1 MRLLFKQRFLSW
13 FDSYDIYDEEG
24 RTAYTV
30 EGKLSW
36 GHRLEIYG
44 PAGDHLGTVKEEVLT
59 LLPQFLSLYAG
70 ENTWGASARNLP
82 CSPRFYW
89 TATAGRWR
97 AAFWSGTAP
106 SPTRRRRTVMAAS
119 KELLHWTDTY
129 VLDIARPEDA
139 LLCLMIVLAID
150 AAKCSAG
157 NG

>member
-59 LLPQFLSLYAG
+59 LLPRFASMRGGIPGVHPQGICPVSPPVYTGLQRLGGEGSFLEWDYAV
-70 ENTWGASARNLP
+70 T
-82 CSPRFYW
+82 
-89 TATAGRWR
+89 
-97 AAFWSGTAP
+97 
-106 SPTRRRRTVMAAS
+106 TRRGAQ
-119 KELLHWTDTY
+119 
-129 VLDIARPEDA
+129 
-139 LLCLMIVLAID
+139 
-150 AAKCSAG
+150 
-157 NG
+157 

>member
-59 LLPQFLSLYAG
+59 LLPRCANG
-70 ENTWGASARNLP
+70 
-82 CSPRFYW
+82 PRH
-89 TATAGRWR
+89 GRGPQP
-97 AAFWSGTAP
+97 A
-106 SPTRRRRTVMAAS
+106 
-119 KELLHWTDTY
+119 E
-129 VLDIARPEDA
+129 A
-139 LLCLMIVLAID
+139 LF
-150 AAKCSAG
+150 STG
-157 NG
+157 

>member
-59 LLPQFLSLYAG
+59 LLPRSPSMRG
-70 ENTWGASARNLP
+70 RNTWGASARNLP
-82 CSPRFYW
+82 CFTPGLHW

-97 AAFWSGTAP
+97 AAFWSGTTP
-106 SPTRRRRTVMAAS
+106 SPTRRGAQ
-119 KELLHWTDTY
+119 
-129 VLDIARPEDA
+129 
-139 LLCLMIVLAID
+139 
-150 AAKCSAG
+150 
-157 NG
+157 

>member
-59 LLPQFLSLYAG
+59 LLPRSPSDAGGGIPGVHPQGICPVSPPVYTGLQRLGGGGQLSGVGLRRHRPGGAHSDGRVQGAAPLDRHLCAG
-70 ENTWGASARNLP
+70 HRPAGGRP
-82 CSPRFYW
+82 CC
-89 TATAGRWR
+89 A
-97 AAFWSGTAP
+97 
-106 SPTRRRRTVMAAS
+106 
-119 KELLHWTDTY
+119 
-129 VLDIARPEDA
+129 
-139 LLCLMIVLAID
+139 
-150 AAKCSAG
+150 
-157 NG
+157 

>member
-59 LLPQFLSLYAG
+59 LLP
-70 ENTWGASARNLP
+70 
-82 CSPRFYW
+82 RFTPGLHW

-97 AAFWSGTAP
+97 AAFWSGTTP
-106 SPTRRRRTVMAAS
+106 SPTRRGAQ
-119 KELLHWTDTY
+119 
-129 VLDIARPEDA
+129 
-139 LLCLMIVLAID
+139 
-150 AAKCSAG
+150 
-157 NG
+157 